1 MKDRAPLRAALG
13 HQNVRAFLAVIDLGE
28 HGPNAESLD
37 RYRTIY
43 GGEKFDAPP
52 WEHPRRKVKAGE
64 WTSSAAGRGQFLA
77 ATWDGLL
84 KQYGFP
90 DFSPACQDEA
100 MVALIIG
107 RGALEDVLAGRLEA
121 ALAKCSKE
129 WASLPGSPYGQ
140 PTITLDDARWRYL
153 ARGGQLSGTPGF
165 NPDTLATEHYGE
177 AVTESTIRPV
187 PSADEQEAHNM
198 PAPLIPIAIAAAQA
212 FLPRLIELIPA
223 LGAAFGSG
231 SEVQKRNVAAASMVA
246 EAVTRTV
253 QAPNLQA
260 AIEELE
266 RSPAKLAEA
275 RAAVSELLPTLVEA
289 GGGGIK
295 GARDAA
301 TAQSGDWRKLVFS
314 LPFVGILVF
323 VPTIWAVVAAA
334 VFRAPWL
341 LELDAQMRGT
351 VIGFVMGTIAGGI
364 VMYVYGASMTK
375 SAPHPSTER

>member
-177 AVTESTIRPV
+177 AVTESTIQPI
-187 PSADEQEAHNM
+187 PSADQQEARFMDPLTALSLISTVGPYIVN
-198 PAPLIPIAIAAAQA
+198 LIPQVKKLFDPAVPVAERNVGAAVAVLAKSDLRESNTLWAQGGIAA
-212 FLPRLIELIPA
+212 
-223 LGAAFGSG
+223 
-231 SEVQKRNVAAASMVA
+231 V
-246 EAVTRTV
+246 
-253 QAPNLQA
+253 
-260 AIEELE
+260 LE
-266 RSPAKLAEA
+266 RPDSFEA
-275 RAAVSELLPTLVEA
+275 HERDTLEVGCGLSERETVECVVRGGPDAVERLLQRWIDRSQQRSRLLTL
-289 GGGGIK
+289 K
-295 GARDAA
+295 
-301 TAQSGDWRKLVFS
+301 
-314 LPFVGILVF
+314 
-323 VPTIWAVVAAA
+323 
-334 VFRAPWL
+334 
-341 LELDAQMRGT
+341 
-351 VIGFVMGTIAGGI
+351 
-364 VMYVYGASMTK
+364 
-375 SAPHPSTER
+375 

>member
-177 AVTESTIRPV
+177 AVTESTIQPI
-187 PSADEQEAHNM
+187 PSADQQEARFMDPLTALSLISTVGPYIVN
-198 PAPLIPIAIAAAQA
+198 LIPQVKKLFDPAVPVAERNVGAAVAVLQTISDVAKTPDVHAAIANMKTDPQLRQDVTNAV
-212 FLPRLIELIPA
+212 LTHP
-223 LGAAFGSG
+223 
-231 SEVQKRNVAAASMVA
+231 EVVG
-246 EAVTRTV
+246 
-253 QAPNLQA
+253 L
-260 AIEELE
+260 LE
-266 RSPAKLAEA
+266 I
-275 RAAVSELLPTLVEA
+275 
-289 GGGGIK
+289 GGGIV
-295 GARDAA
+295 GARKANAEAA
-301 TAQSGDWRKLVFS
+301 TFPLTRDRAFIFGLLFVAIVVMMLVDFLFVHPGNYDGNLRTQIVTAILALAAIVGAYFFGTSQGSQRKTD
-314 LPFVGILVF
+314 IL
-323 VPTIWAVVAAA
+323 ANQ
-334 VFRAPWL
+334 
-341 LELDAQMRGT
+341 E
-351 VIGFVMGTIAGGI
+351 
-364 VMYVYGASMTK
+364 K
-375 SAPHPSTER
+375 

>member
-1 MKDRAPLRAALG
+1 MTDRAVLRAALSDARV
-13 HQNVRAFLAVIDLGE
+13 QAFLRVIREGE
-28 HGPNAESLD
+28 SGQTA
-37 RYRTIY
+37 RAYFMRY
-43 GGEKFDAPP
+43 GGVGSAPKYFDDLSR
-52 WEHPRRKVKAGE
+52 HPKIFERTPDGLM
-64 WTSSAAGRGQFLA
+64 SSAAGAYQP
-77 ATWDGLL
+77 TWTTWVETASRWGL
-84 KQYGFP
+84 P
-90 DFSPACQDEA
+90 DFSEQSQDEFA
-100 MVALIIG
+100 VARLIF
-107 RGALEDVLAGRLEA
+107 RDALEDVKAGRFEEA
-121 ALAKCSKE
+121 CRKCSTE
-129 WASLPGSPYGQ
+129 WTSLPGGKEENAA
-140 PTITLDDARWRYL
+140 TAR
-153 ARGGQLSGTPGF
+153 ARATWEKWLGILENAP
-165 NPDTLATEHYGE
+165 PIDPLATEHYGE

-275 RAAVSELLPTLVEA
+275 RAAVSEILPTLVEA

-295 GARDAA
+295 GARDNAA
-301 TAQSGDWRKLVFS
+301 AQSGDWRKLVFS
-314 LPFVGILVF
+314 LPFVGIIVF

-375 SAPHPSTER
+375 GAPQPSPER